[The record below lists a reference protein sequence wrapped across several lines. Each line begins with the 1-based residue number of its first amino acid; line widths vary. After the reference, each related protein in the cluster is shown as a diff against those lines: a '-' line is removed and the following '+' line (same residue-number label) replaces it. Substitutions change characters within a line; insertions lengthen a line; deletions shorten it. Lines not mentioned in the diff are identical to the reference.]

1 MYKLKLTNIYKQ
13 LREEETAAPTQQY
26 EIYCDMDGVIA
37 DFDKRF
43 KDLNPEKLTAAEYQA
58 KYGIEKFWD
67 FIDEENKVKF
77 WVGIPW
83 MPQGKQLWDYIKQY
97 NPILLSAP
105 SRENESRLGKRLW
118 VKNNIPGT
126 KLILASRETKQN
138 YSKPNKILID
148 DRPDT
153 INEWNAKGGTGI
165 LFISTEQTIN
175 DLKQL
180 GL

>member
-1 MYKLKLTNIYKQ
+1 MYKYKLSHKFKQ
-13 LREEETAAPTQQY
+13 LKEEAEAAQPQSQY
-26 EIYCDMDGVIA
+26 KIYCDMDGVLC

-43 KDLNPEKLTAAEYQA
+43 KQFTTFPPRDYEQ
-58 KYGIEKFWD
+58 KFGKDAFWNEVD
-67 FIDEENKVKF
+67 KEGVKF

-83 MPQGKQLWDYIKQY
+83 MPNGKQLWDYIKPH

-105 SRENESRLGKRLW
+105 SRSNESRLGKRLW
-118 VKNNIPGT
+118 VRNNIPGT
-126 KLILASRETKQN
+126 KLILTSRDTKQN
-138 YSKPNKILID
+138 YCKPNTILID

-153 INEWNAKGGTGI
+153 ISEWNAKGGIGI

-175 DLKQL
+175 DLKKY